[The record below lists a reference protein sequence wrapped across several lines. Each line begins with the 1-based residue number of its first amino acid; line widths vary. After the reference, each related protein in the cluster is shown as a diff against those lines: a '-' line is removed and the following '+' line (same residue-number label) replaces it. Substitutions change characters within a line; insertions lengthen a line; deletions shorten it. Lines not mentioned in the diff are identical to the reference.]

1 MSPRRRSTPGGPEG
15 VLVVDKPA
23 GMTSHDVVDRVRR
36 IAGTGRV
43 GHTGT
48 LDPAATGVLVC
59 CLGRATRLAAPLQA
73 GTKLYAAVVHLGVT
87 TDSDDLDGAVRS
99 RVSAAH
105 LEERTVCGALGAF
118 RGDLL
123 QVPPMVSAIRVG
135 GERLHEIARRGG
147 EVERAPRPVRI
158 DDLVLDRFTPGE
170 TAEVALLVSCS
181 AGTYIRSLARDLG
194 AALGTG
200 GTLASLRRLAN
211 GPFLAEDAVP
221 LAALEADR
229 GLLAARLLPVEAAVR
244 AALPVVE
251 VDAPTARRMVT
262 GAVPE
267 RAGLPAPA
275 TTTAYLH
282 GDRLIAVH
290 GPGRDGAPVRLVWA
304 GPSDLAGP
312 AAGRAAGGGAGGRDA

>member
-1 MSPRRRSTPGGPEG
+1 MSPRRRSAAGGPEG

-23 GMTSHDVVDRVRR
+23 GMTSHDVVDRIRR
-36 IAGTGRV
+36 LAGTSRV

-87 TDSDDLDGAVRS
+87 TDSDDLDGTVRT
-99 RVSAAH
+99 RTSAAH
-105 LEERTVCGALGAF
+105 LEESTVCGALGAF
-118 RGDLL
+118 RGELL
-123 QVPPMVSAIRVG
+123 QVPPMVSAVRVG
-135 GERLHEIARRGG
+135 GERLHELARRGE
-147 EVERAPRPVRI
+147 EVERAPRRVRI

-170 TAEVALLVSCS
+170 TAEVALLVGCS

-211 GPFLAEDAVP
+211 GPFLAEDAVA
-221 LAALEADR
+221 LADLEADPA
-229 GLLAARLLPVEAAVR
+229 LLRARLLPVEAAVR
-244 AALPVVE
+244 AALPVVDVD
-251 VDAPTARRMVT
+251 VDAARRMTT
-262 GAVPE
+262 GATPE

-275 TTTAYLH
+275 VVTAYLH
-282 GDRLIAVH
+282 AGSLIAVH

-304 GPSDLAGP
+304 QPDPGGTG
-312 AAGRAAGGGAGGRDA
+312 AAGASLPDAHA

>member
-73 GTKLYAAVVHLGVT
+73 GTKLYAAVVRFGVT
-87 TDSDDLDGAVRS
+87 TDSDDLDGTVLTRT
-99 RVSAAH
+99 SAAH
-105 LEERTVCGALGAF
+105 LDESTVCGSLGAF
-118 RGDLL
+118 RGEQL

-147 EVERAPRPVRI
+147 RVERAPRRVRI

-170 TAEVALLVSCS
+170 AAEVSLLVGCS
-181 AGTYIRSLARDLG
+181 AGTYVRSLARDLG
-194 AALGTG
+194 EALGTG
-200 GTLASLRRLAN
+200 GALASLRRLAN
-211 GPFLAEDAVP
+211 GPFLVEDAVT
-221 LAALEADR
+221 LAELEADPSR
-229 GLLAARLLPVEAAVR
+229 LAERLMPVATAVR
-244 AALPVVE
+244 AALPVVD
-251 VDAPTARRMVT
+251 VDADVARRMAS
-262 GAVPE
+262 GATPD
-267 RAGLPAPA
+267 RAGATAPA
-275 TTTAYLH
+275 VVTAYLH
-282 GDRLIAVH
+282 DDELVAVH
-290 GPGRDGAPVRLVWA
+290 GPGRDGAQVRIVWA
-304 GPSDLAGP
+304 QPTSDPST
-312 AAGRAAGGGAGGRDA
+312 AGGTTTGVVR